1 LCAPDDK
8 RRKSHS
14 FAQATAKSFGSS
26 SGTGRGKSSSH
37 KPHGSRKEPAADPFD
52 DDGTSGDGLPSS
64 RVDVGLHRVGKEKP
78 RERPIMIQV
87 PRKRKGPNAK
97 V

>member
-1 LCAPDDK
+1 MIKEGNLIALLK
-8 RRKSHS
+8 LQQNHLVALQALEEVNLHRTSHMG
-14 FAQATAKSFGSS
+14 Q
-26 SGTGRGKSSSH
+26 GRSQL
-37 KPHGSRKEPAADPFD
+37 PILFD